1 MSTRTKCGKSAILL
15 ALVLL
20 HTGTALQAQDTSKS
34 SGSSSALEQ
43 TLNQMDEAAKTFRTT
58 EADFVWD
65 QYQKV
70 VNDTDT
76 QKGKIYYRRQGKEVQ
91 MAADIT
97 EPKKYVLFSEGKV
110 SVYEPNMDRVTE
122 YNVAKNRADVE
133 SLLILGFGGSGHDLL
148 KAYDVSSLGSEQ
160 IAGVNASKLQLVPKS
175 QKVRNNVEQIV
186 LWIDPA
192 RGISVQQQFFQ
203 PGGDYR
209 LAKYSDIRVHQKI
222 PDSVFKLKT
231 SSKTKILSPSN

>member
-1 MSTRTKCGKSAILL
+1 MSASFATSAIML

-20 HTGTALQAQDTSKS
+20 GGTAVPAQDASKGAGTSAS
-34 SGSSSALEQ
+34 LEQ
-43 TLNQMDEAAKTFRTT
+43 TLSQMDEAARKFRTI
-58 EADFVWD
+58 EANFEWD

-76 QKGKIYYRRQGKEVQ
+76 QKGKVYYRRQGKEVQ
-91 MAADIT
+91 MAADIA

-110 SVYEPNMDRVTE
+110 AVYEPNIDRVTE
-122 YNVAKNRADVE
+122 YNVAKNRAEVE

-148 KAYDVSSLGSEQ
+148 KAYDVSYLGSEQ
-160 IAGVNASKLQLVPKS
+160 VSGVNASELQLVPRS
-175 QKVRNNVEQIV
+175 PKVRNNVERIL

-209 LAKYSDIRVHQKI
+209 LAKYSDVRLEEKI

-231 SSKTKILSPSN
+231 TGKTKVISPSN

>member
-1 MSTRTKCGKSAILL
+1 ML

-20 HTGTALQAQDTSKS
+20 HAGTVLQAQDGSKS
-34 SGSSSALEQ
+34 PGSNSQLEQ
-43 TLNQMDEAAKTFRTT
+43 TLNQMDEAAKNFRAT
-58 EADFVWD
+58 EATFEWD
-65 QYQKV
+65 QYQRV

-175 QKVRNNVEQIV
+175 QKVRNNVERIV

-209 LAKYSDIRVHQKI
+209 LAKYSDIRVNQKI
-222 PDSVFKLKT
+222 PDGVFKLKT
-231 SSKTKILSPSN
+231 SGKTKILSPSN

>member
-1 MSTRTKCGKSAILL
+1 MTRTESGMSAIIL
-15 ALVLL
+15 ALAL
-20 HTGTALQAQDTSKS
+20 HAGTALQAQDAMSPGPNS
-34 SGSSSALEQ
+34 QVEQ
-43 TLNQMDEAAKTFRTT
+43 TLNRMDEASRTFRTT
-58 EADFVWD
+58 EASFVWD

-91 MAADIT
+91 MAADIS

-148 KAYDVSSLGSEQ
+148 KAYDVSSSGNEQ
-160 IAGVNASKLQLVPKS
+160 VSGINASKLQLVPKS
-175 QKVRNNVEQIV
+175 QKVKNNVERIV

-209 LAKYSDIRVHQKI
+209 LAKYSDIRVNQKI
-222 PDSVFKLKT
+222 PDGVFKLKT
-231 SSKTKILSPSN
+231 TNKTKFLSPSN